1 MGRLALSKG
10 EGWVRDD
17 WKATHIVEATP
28 HLHPLPFNK
37 RRGEET
43 PDGCA
48 REFGDSVLTGLPVAH
63 YSPLPTIEV
72 DRTNMRKELTVRGLI
87 IGIIITLVFTAANIY
102 AGLKAALTFSTS
114 IPAAVISMAI
124 LRNFRDASIQENNI
138 VQTVASA
145 AGTLSSIIFVL
156 PGLIMIGYWT
166 DFPFWTSFWI
176 CALGGILGVMYS
188 IPLRRALV
196 TNSDLPYPEGVA
208 CAEVLKVGSGGDSA
222 AAHDVEHGRAGLL
235 AVLWGSIVS
244 AGFALIIETQIFAS
258 DVAQNFRVGRKGG
271 VSGYDFS
278 LSFLL
283 FGIGHLVGLSVGIA
297 MLIGALIGWGW
308 GVPHYSGLAHDF
320 TTPLAA
326 LARSAW
332 SGKVRYIG
340 AGAIGISAIWTL
352 LKLGKPLITG
362 LVSAMAASR
371 ARKAGKAETLPI
383 TERDMPIGI
392 VGLVT
397 VACMLPIGWLLGVFG
412 NASGLGAHL
421 PTLIIGGVV
430 YIVLMSFF
438 VSAVCGYM
446 AGLIGSSNSPLSG
459 VGILVVIGAALL
471 LVIGVKPY
479 IGPEAGTA
487 LIAFALFTTAVI
499 FNVAA
504 IANNNLQDLKTGQL
518 VDATPWKQ
526 QLALVIGVLAG
537 AVVIPPV
544 LDLMN
549 HTYGF
554 AGAPGADPKRA
565 LPAPQAGLI
574 SSLAKGVIAADIDWS
589 LIGIGALIG
598 IGIVLLDE
606 ILARTTKHMRVP
618 PLAVGLGI
626 YLPTSSTLMIVVGA
640 VAGWFYDRRA
650 DRTPRP
656 EAAKQL
662 GVLLASGLIVGEG
675 IIAVVIS
682 LIKAFSSKPAPLAL
696 VGPDGVLAKSIPIL
710 ANFEMAGIIIG
721 GGTFIVIAFVLYR
734 WVLRMSSARSA

>member
-1 MGRLALSKG
+1 M
-10 EGWVRDD
+10 
-17 WKATHIVEATP
+17 
-28 HLHPLPFNK
+28 
-37 RRGEET
+37 
-43 PDGCA
+43 
-48 REFGDSVLTGLPVAH
+48 RESTRAD
-63 YSPLPTIEV
+63 
-72 DRTNMRKELTVRGLI
+72 LTVRGLI
-87 IGIIITLVFTAANIY
+87 IGVLITLVFTAANVY

-124 LRNFRDASIQENNI
+124 LRAFRDATVQENNI
-138 VQTVASA
+138 VQTVSSA

-208 CAEVLKVGSGGDSA
+208 CAEVLKVGSSGSA
-222 AAHDVEHGRAGLL
+222 DVASNIEQGRAGLL

-244 AGFALIIETQIFAS
+244 AAFALIIETQLFAS
-258 DVAQNFRVGRKGG
+258 DLAQNFRIGKKGA

-332 SGKVRYIG
+332 TGKVRYIG
-340 AGAIGISAIWTL
+340 AGAIAISAIWTL
-352 LKLGKPLITG
+352 LKLGKPLISG
-362 LVSAMAASR
+362 LASAMAASR
-371 ARKAGKAETLPI
+371 ARKAGKADTLPI
-383 TERDMPIGI
+383 TERDILIGI

-397 VACMLPIGWLLGVFG
+397 LACMLPIGWLLGYFA

-421 PTLIIGGVV
+421 PTLIIGGVA

-459 VGILVVIGAALL
+459 IGILVVIGAALL

-479 IGPEAGTA
+479 VSPDSGKA
-487 LIAFALFTTAVI
+487 LMAFALFTTAVI

-526 QLALVIGVLAG
+526 QVALVIGVIAG
-537 AVVIPPV
+537 ALVIPPV
-544 LDLMN
+544 LDLVN
-549 HTYGF
+549 HAYGF
-554 AGAPGADPKRA
+554 VGAPGAELRPNP

-574 SSLAKGVIAADIDWS
+574 SSLAQGVIAGDIDWS
-589 LIGIGALIG
+589 LIRIGALIG
-598 IGIVLLDE
+598 VCIILLDE
-606 ILARTTKHMRVP
+606 ILARTTRHMRVP

-626 YLPTSSTLMIVVGA
+626 YLPTQSTLMIVVGA
-640 VAGWFYDRRA
+640 VAGWLFDQRA
-650 DRTPRP
+650 NHTPKP
-656 EAAKQL
+656 EATKQL

-682 LIKAFSSKPAPLAL
+682 LIRAFSSKSAPLAL
-696 VGPDGVLAKSIPIL
+696 VGPDGFLVKWIPIL
-710 ANFEMAGIIIG
+710 ANFETAGIIIG
-721 GGTFIVIAFVLYR
+721 GIAFAAIAFVLYR
-734 WVLRMSSARSA
+734 WILRMAQPDEAR